1 MKIQPVILSGGSGTR
16 LWPLSREYYP
26 KQLLAL
32 SGELS
37 LLQETIKRLDGLDQA
52 DIGLAPALIICNEE
66 HRFLVAEQARQ
77 ADIALQGIILE
88 PCGRNTAPAL
98 TLAAESILALS
109 TDDESGDDRIM
120 LVMPADHVIKD
131 IKAFHQ
137 AIGLGSRLA
146 ANDYLVTFGIVPDH
160 AETGYGYIRK
170 GRQIDRASVS
180 SDTRP
185 YNIASFVEKP
195 DAATAQA
202 YLDSGEYLWNSGMF
216 MMKASVWQQAIAQF
230 RPDILTACQNAVQQ
244 GEQDQDFFRVANDAF
259 AACPSDSIDYAVM
272 EKLSQDNISDSNSD
286 SDLSPKS
293 LVLLN
298 SAVIPL
304 DAGWSDIGSWSALWD
319 ASDSD
324 EQGNVISG
332 DVYAID
338 TTNSLLLAE
347 QRLLATVGVED
358 IVVVETADAVLVAH
372 KDQAQQV
379 KQVVERIKR
388 DQRSEHQTHRRV
400 HRPWGS
406 YEGVDVGE
414 RFQVKRITVNPGSTL
429 SLQMHHHRAEHW
441 IVVKG
446 AARVTRGEETFL
458 LSENESTYIPIGV
471 THRLENPGTLPLEII
486 EVQSGSYLG
495 EDDIVR
501 FEDVYNRT

>member
-52 DIGLAPALIICNEE
+52 DGQAFSLADSLIICNEE

-98 TLAAESILALS
+98 TLAAEVVLTQATI
-109 TDDESGDDRIM
+109 DDDSIM
-120 LVMPADHVIKD
+120 LVMPADHIIKD
-131 IKAFHQ
+131 VEAFHS
-137 AIGLGSRLA
+137 AIAQGARLA
-146 ANDYLVTFGIVPDH
+146 ADNYLVTFGVVPGH
-160 AETGYGYIRK
+160 AETGYGYIKK
-170 GRQIDRASVS
+170 GEEIAGAADVS
-180 SDTRP
+180 SSTP
-185 YNIASFVEKP
+185 YAIASFVEKP
-195 DAATAQA
+195 DAETAQS
-202 YLDSGEYLWNSGMF
+202 YLDSGDYLWNSGMF
-216 MMKASVWQQAIAQF
+216 MMKAAVWQQAIAQF
-230 RPDILTACQNAVQQ
+230 RPDILSACQQSIQQ
-244 GEQDQDFFRVANDAF
+244 GEHDHDFFRVDNAAF

-272 EKLSQDNISDSNSD
+272 EKLSLENAVDSALNTQYS
-286 SDLSPKS
+286 
-293 LVLLN
+293 VLFQ

-304 DAGWSDIGSWSALWD
+304 AAGWSDIGSWSALWD

-332 DVYAID
+332 DVYAVA

-347 QRLLATVGVED
+347 QRLLATVGLDDV
-358 IVVVETADAVLVAH
+358 VVVETADAVLVAH
-372 KDQAQQV
+372 KDHAQEV
-379 KQVVERIKR
+379 KQVVERIKQDKR
-388 DQRSEHQTHRRV
+388 HEHQIHRRV

-406 YEGVDVGE
+406 YEGVDIGE
-414 RFQVKRITVNPGSTL
+414 RFQVKRITVSPGSAL

-441 IVVKG
+441 IVVTGTAQVTKG
-446 AARVTRGEETFL
+446 DETFL

-501 FEDVYNRT
+501 FEDVYNRS